1 MNEQEADDDTEQMS
15 LIFNRFYSDSSLRE
29 FIEEQ
34 SCATVNSVSDL
45 VIQIF
50 FCLQKL
56 EKHINLG
63 ENVLT
68 FLLNNNIADT
78 NLGILS
84 VTASCKEKFTWMVLF
99 LFLGLWVLS
108 CLIRCD
114 GLSFVV
120 LFVTNQIQT
129 CPKGAGADNL
139 LRLRWQSCVGR
150 KRENFFPPALP
161 PHAFFLIILL

>member
-84 VTASCKEKFTWMVLF
+84 VTASCKEKFT
-99 LFLGLWVLS
+99 
-108 CLIRCD
+108 
-114 GLSFVV
+114 
-120 LFVTNQIQT
+120 
-129 CPKGAGADNL
+129 
-139 LRLRWQSCVGR
+139 
-150 KRENFFPPALP
+150 
-161 PHAFFLIILL
+161 